1 MEDQKCQ
8 LIGGTFANLMQ
19 FSLGAICIAILI
31 YKRQTE
37 VPKREWLVWLL
48 DVSKQALGSFIGHF
62 VGIFASVI
70 IAKNIH
76 GADECLWYF
85 ITHVATSSFGTAIKL
100 YLIHLI
106 DVLVLRLKITNKYFN
121 FGVYGN
127 PPSLS
132 IFSFQLTVW
141 MLIVIIS
148 KVLTYMV
155 LAQML
160 EPLDR
165 SMSVL
170 FKIFDGHPDLEL
182 VVVMIIVPTIMNAA
196 TFWITDNFL
205 KKGGKDVVSVPNS
218 ISKARESVSAKGST
232 KGSSKKS
239 KGSGKSK
246 SRSKSKEKKD

>member
-1 MEDQKCQ
+1 MGDQKCQ

-19 FSLGAICIAILI
+19 LSLGVICIAILI

-37 VPKREWLVWLL
+37 VPKREWLVWFL
-48 DVSKQALGSFIGHF
+48 DVAKQALGSFIGHF
-62 VGIFASVI
+62 VGIFASVV

-85 ITHVATSSFGTAIKL
+85 ITHVATSTFGTAIKL
-100 YLIHLI
+100 YLLHLI
-106 DVLVLRLKITNKYFN
+106 DVAVSTFKIESRYFN

-132 IFSFQLTVW
+132 IFSFQLTLFLGVV
-141 MLIVIIS
+141 IVS
-148 KVLTYMV
+148 KVVTYLL

-165 SMSVL
+165 SMSAV
-170 FKIFDGHPDLEL
+170 FKVFDNHPDLEL

-205 KKGGKDVVSVPNS
+205 KKASKSSKSEVASKSVDRNE
-218 ISKARESVSAKGST
+218 SKGTIEKKGSV
-232 KGSSKKS
+232 KSSKPKRKS
-239 KGSGKSK
+239 KGKSK
-246 SRSKSKEKKD
+246 KD

>member
-1 MEDQKCQ
+1 MEDKKCQ
-8 LIGGTFANLMQ
+8 LIGGTFANFMQ
-19 FSLGAICIAILI
+19 FSLGVICIAILI

-37 VPKREWLVWLL
+37 VPKRDWLIWFL
-48 DVSKQALGSFIGHF
+48 DVTKQALGSFIGHF

-85 ITHVATSSFGTAIKL
+85 ITHVATSTFGTAVKL
-100 YLIHLI
+100 FLVHLV
-106 DVLVLRLKITNKYFN
+106 DLMVLNFKIESKYFN

-132 IFSFQLTVW
+132 IFGFQLSVW
-141 MLIVIIS
+141 LLIVIVS
-148 KVLTYMV
+148 KVVTYFL

-160 EPLDR
+160 EPLDQ
-165 SMSVL
+165 SMSAL
-170 FKIFDGHPDLEL
+170 FKVFDGHPDIEL

-205 KKGGKDVVSVPNS
+205 KKASNSGQDRTDASPMANNGISKGGK
-218 ISKARESVSAKGST
+218 KQAARRRRRLVAVE
-232 KGSSKKS
+232 
-239 KGSGKSK
+239 
-246 SRSKSKEKKD
+246 

>member
-1 MEDQKCQ
+1 MGDEKCQ

-37 VPKREWLVWLL
+37 VPKREWLVWFL
-48 DVSKQALGSFIGHF
+48 DVAKQALGSFIGHF

-85 ITHVATSSFGTAIKL
+85 ITHVATSTFGTAVKL
-100 YLIHLI
+100 YLVHLLDQFI
-106 DVLVLRLKITNKYFN
+106 LRNKITSKYFN

-132 IFSFQLTVW
+132 IFSFQLTIW
-141 MLIVIIS
+141 LLMVIIS
-148 KVLTYMV
+148 KVVTYV
-155 LAQML
+155 LLAQML

-170 FKIFDGHPDLEL
+170 FKVFDGHPDLEL

-205 KKGGKDVVSVPNS
+205 KKGAKTDSSSPVKTRVR
-218 ISKARESVSAKGST
+218 AQDSVSAKGS
-232 KGSSKKS
+232 SSKNN
-239 KGSGKSK
+239 SGGSK
-246 SRSKSKEKKD
+246 SRKVNSSRKTKKD